1 MATLVGLADF
11 VYCSE
16 DAYFL
21 TPFMTANLAPEGLST
36 NKFQEIM
43 GRRKASEMLLA
54 DERLYAKD
62 ALKRKFVNGIIPNS
76 QLPNTEPIITDIDK
90 LPNLRRILEIDPETI
105 QRQKKIIL

>member
-21 TPFMTANLAPEGLST
+21 TPFMMANLAPEGLST

-105 QRQKKIIL
+105 